1 MYVYIYFNYEC
12 QHDVCVFLWASVFV
26 YVGAYLCVCI
36 YIHTYINIYIHTYIY
51 IYIYIHIYAHRYTY
65 IYTCVCMYTCFGGFF
80 SHTHAPLQIGME
92 SVTITLSVSTTDEGL
107 ERALQGR
114 NSQNSKYTTQN
125 DCRSVL

>member
-1 MYVYIYFNYEC
+1 MHI
-12 QHDVCVFLWASVFV
+12 DIP
-26 YVGAYLCVCI
+26 I
-36 YIHTYINIYIHTYIY
+36 YIHVYICIH
-51 IYIYIHIYAHRYTY
+51 
-65 IYTCVCMYTCFGGFF
+65 VLEGFF
-80 SHTHAPLQIGME
+80 HTHTHAPVQIGME